1 MDNLAFFDNY
11 SEAVCAFTN
20 DKKIVF
26 KNKSFLF
33 SFPDCLTIDKFKKR
47 FNFNLCFLSLEN
59 IKNKTPIDLMLQSK
73 ENFHTI
79 CTYQNV
85 NEEYIHY
92 YISTFKFGDYL
103 IAVFKDVTSIDKIDS
118 VQKKYAQL
126 KTLFDEVK
134 ESTEK
139 FAKMQETAQ
148 TQVLKMGI
156 INRISLVI
164 RETNDMETILSSALG
179 EIHSLLGSFKTYFS
193 LRDKSSFKLTYSV
206 LGDDIEKDL
215 LIDYEETVVSQIKN
229 KEIVVGSCV
238 REYINSEVVH
248 AKGVKRIIIPVYNRS
263 RLLGIIVTLT
273 RQKFNVAE
281 NKEILQSISVQ
292 LASSIIQA
300 GLIQQLNKKNK
311 KLEKTLSEL
320 KETQMQLINSE
331 KMASIGQLVS
341 GVAHE
346 INTPLASISSNNK
359 LISKI
364 LSSDNISSQ
373 QLEVLKDLNSIDNE
387 AASRIS
393 NIVKS
398 LKRFVRLDE
407 AEFQEADI
415 NNEIDLTLKLLA
427 HELKRNITVVK
438 KYAHLSPIS
447 CSVNMLNQVFMN
459 LLVNACHSIPQDKQ
473 GQITISTLIENNCL
487 LVKVK
492 DNGCGI
498 PKDVQSKIF
507 NVGFTTKKIGLGT
520 GLGLSIS
527 KKIIELHK
535 GSISFVSEE
544 NIGTEFTVSIPIN

>member
-1 MDNLAFFDNY
+1 MDNLKFFDNY
-11 SEAVCAFTN
+11 SEAVCAFSS

-26 KNKSFLF
+26 KNKSFMFL
-33 SFPDCLTIDKFKKR
+33 FPDCTTVEKFKKR

-73 ENFHTI
+73 ENFHTF
-79 CTYQNV
+79 CTYQNL
-85 NEEYIHY
+85 NEQYLSLYIY
-92 YISTFKFGDYL
+92 TFKFGKYTVA
-103 IAVFKDVTSIDKIDS
+103 IFKDVTSVEKIDS
-118 VQKKYAQL
+118 VQRKYNDL
-126 KTLFDEVK
+126 KTQYEEVK
-134 ESTEK
+134 ETNEK

-164 RETNDMETILSSALG
+164 RETNDMESILSSALG

-193 LRDKSSFKLTYSV
+193 LREKLSFKLTYSV
-206 LGDDIEKDL
+206 LGNDIEKDV
-215 LIDYEETVVSQIKN
+215 LIDYEDAVVSQIKN

-238 REYINSEVVH
+238 REYLNSNIVH

-273 RQKFNVAE
+273 RQKFNVDE

-359 LISKI
+359 LIAKI
-364 LSSDNISSQ
+364 LSSDNLSEQ

-415 NNEIDLTLKLLA
+415 NNEIDLTLKLLT
-427 HELKRNITVVK
+427 HELKKNITVVK
-438 KYAHLSPIS
+438 KYSELPPIM

-459 LLVNACHSIPQDKQ
+459 ILVNACHSISSEEK
-473 GQITISTLIENNCL
+473 GEIVISTVIENDLL
-487 LVKVK
+487 LVKIK
-492 DNGCGI
+492 DNGSGI

-527 KKIIELHK
+527 KKIVELHK
-535 GSISFVSEE
+535 GSISFVSQE
-544 NIGTEFTVSIPIN
+544 NVGTEFIVSIPIN

>member
-1 MDNLAFFDNY
+1 MESLEFLNNY
-11 SEAVCAFTN
+11 SDSVCAFSK

-26 KNKSFLF
+26 KNKSFLHE
-33 SFPDCLTIDKFKKR
+33 FPDCLSLDKFKKR
-47 FNFNLCFLSLEN
+47 FNFNLCFLSPEN
-59 IKNKTPIDLMLQSK
+59 IKKTPFDLLLNTK
-73 ENFHTI
+73 ENFHTT
-79 CTYQNV
+79 CTYQNL
-85 NEEYIHY
+85 NDEYINY
-92 YISTFKFGDYL
+92 YLYTFRFNNFL
-103 IAVFKDVTSIDKIDS
+103 IVVFKDITTNQKIIDM
-118 VQKKYAQL
+118 QKKYSQL
-126 KTLFDEVK
+126 KSMYDEVR
-134 ESTEK
+134 ESSEK
-139 FAKMQETAQ
+139 FSKMQEQVQ

-164 RETNDMETILSSALG
+164 RETNDMETILASSLG
-179 EIHSLLGSFKTYFS
+179 EIHNLLGSFKTYFS
-193 LRDKSSFKLTYSV
+193 LREKNSFKLTYSV
-206 LGDDIEKDL
+206 LDIDIEKDL
-215 LIDYEETVVSQIKN
+215 IVDYEEAVKSQIKN
-229 KEIVVGSCV
+229 KEIVVGSCL
-238 REYINSEVVH
+238 REYINADVVH

-273 RQKFNVAE
+273 RQKFNVVE

-359 LISKI
+359 LISKLI
-364 LSSDNISSQ
+364 SSENISGE
-373 QLEVLKDLNSIDNE
+373 QLEVLKDLNSIDSE
-387 AASRIS
+387 AVNRIS

-415 NNEIDLTLKLLA
+415 NKELDLTLKLLA
-427 HELKRNITVVK
+427 HELKNNIQVVK
-438 KYAHLSPIS
+438 NYSTLPPIM

-459 LLVNACHSIPQDKQ
+459 LILNACHSLVDKENAK
-473 GQITISTLIENNCL
+473 ITISTMISDNS
-487 LVKVK
+487 LVVKIK

-498 PKDVQSKIF
+498 PLDVQSKIF

-527 KKIIELHK
+527 KKIIEMHK
-535 GSISFVSEE
+535 GSITFVSKI
-544 NIGTEFTVSIPIN
+544 NQGTEFSVIIPFGS